1 MRVLQ
6 LQAVAGVPLSGA
18 STDDARLIVELR
30 RGDEV
35 AFVSLV
41 TQYHTAM
48 VRVAMLSVHNRAVA
62 EEIVQE
68 TWLGVLQGLDRFEAR
83 SSLKTW
89 IFRILLNRARTRL
102 QRERRSVPFS
112 SLVNDAHDPIVDPEC
127 FLPADHPFAAG
138 HWSSPPRY
146 WGATP
151 ESDFLRGETQAH
163 IQNVIATLPPG
174 QQAVITL
181 RDIEGWTAS
190 EVGSIL
196 EISEVNQRVLLHRAR
211 SRVRQALEGYF
222 GEE

>member
-1 MRVLQ
+1 MQ
-6 LQAVAGVPLSGA
+6 LRAVTGVPLSGA
-18 STDDARLIVELR
+18 SADDARLIGELR

-89 IFRILLNRARTRL
+89 IFRILFNRARTRL

-112 SLVNDAHDPIVDPEC
+112 ALMSDTHDPFVDPER
-127 FLPADHPFAAG
+127 FLPADHPSAAG
-138 HWSSPPRY
+138 HWLSPPRC
-146 WGATP
+146 WGETP
-151 ESDFLRGETQAH
+151 ESDFLRSETRAH
-163 IQNVIATLPPG
+163 IQKVIATLPPG

-190 EVGSIL
+190 EVSSIL
-196 EISEVNQRVLLHRAR
+196 EISEANQRVLLHRAR